1 MLSESLADVDWEILK
16 YFHVSDRDASMEHV
30 QHQTSVTVIMGTE
43 EETVQSHVHQ
53 VHNHF
58 N

>member
-16 YFHVSDRDASMEHV
+16 YFHVSDRDASMDHV
-30 QHQTSVTVIMGTE
+30 QLQTSVTVIMGTE

-53 VHNHF
+53 VHN
-58 N
+58 